1 MLRFVPRE
9 EIDNVSEVKT
19 STIKFEEL
27 RDQVSD
33 RKLDLGSNVLEFLE
47 ESKMHEDMKSSL
59 ISEVSG

>member
-33 RKLDLGSNVLEFLE
+33 RKLDLRSNVLEFLE